1 MSREIFFPS
10 QFGSSIVFF
19 LRTRSLSSYEDLR
32 RPVAILPSAL
42 SVSDLRSVPV
52 GRPRFSGC
60 CDLNRSLV
68 FREGRTRS
76 RRNPAVTRTRRSSSF
91 AFPTI
96 RTEPGLGC
104 VSCDLVTV
112 PERVID
118 FAAHPQLVQQHRQL
132 TRHRRNRSLLWRS
145 CRLVRP
151 ASDPIGVNH
160 SRARTDRECSGLLVP
175 ARFSRSCRLP
185 C

>member
-1 MSREIFFPS
+1 MSSEIFFPS

-60 CDLNRSLV
+60 CDLIIALLRSA
-68 FREGRTRS
+68 RRTRS
-76 RRNPAVTRTRRSSSF
+76 RPNPAVTRTRRSF
-91 AFPTI
+91 FVCIPTI
-96 RTEPGLGC
+96 RREPGLGC

-132 TRHRRNRSLLWRS
+132 TRHRRNRSLL
-145 CRLVRP
+145 
-151 ASDPIGVNH
+151 GVLAP
-160 SRARTDRECSGLLVP
+160 SFGQLQTPS
-175 ARFSRSCRLP
+175 
-185 C
+185 